1 MFHYI
6 NYHGFNPSISKFK
19 DSIFSGEDVTVPE
32 LSDEFADL
40 PDIDR
45 DIFEYC
51 IGAICRK
58 FKLAR
63 EESAPQNQW
72 IETKGHG
79 KLVQPAPSVVEAFR
93 KCDNIFY
100 SFHGKE
106 LRQCN
111 DPIGSVQKIIM
122 KKYPSLEP
130 KAVRYFIRMKFFA
143 RIRKMNAELRL
154 KKAKRGVRH
163 FKQSAQF
170 SN

>member
-1 MFHYI
+1 MLHYI
-6 NYHGFNPSISKFK
+6 KYLGFKPSISKFK

-79 KLVQPAPSVVEAFR
+79 KLVQPAPSFV
-93 KCDNIFY
+93 
-100 SFHGKE
+100 
-106 LRQCN
+106 
-111 DPIGSVQKIIM
+111 
-122 KKYPSLEP
+122 
-130 KAVRYFIRMKFFA
+130 
-143 RIRKMNAELRL
+143 
-154 KKAKRGVRH
+154 
-163 FKQSAQF
+163 
-170 SN
+170 